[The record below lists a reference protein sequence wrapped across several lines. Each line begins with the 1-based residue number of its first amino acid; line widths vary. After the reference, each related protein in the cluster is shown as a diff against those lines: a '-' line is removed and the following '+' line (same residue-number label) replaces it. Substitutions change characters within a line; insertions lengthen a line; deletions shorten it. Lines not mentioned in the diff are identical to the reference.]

1 LHFRP
6 KGSLL
11 HGFCQWTLLT
21 FGENCFAYAKILTFS
36 KCKMS
41 PPSWIFEKLLYFT
54 KAIDIG
60 WRQVYAAEM
69 W

>member
-1 LHFRP
+1 
-6 KGSLL
+6 
-11 HGFCQWTLLT
+11 
-21 FGENCFAYAKILTFS
+21 
-36 KCKMS
+36 MS